1 MEDTKLLGDEKLHK
15 DVRVKDPFVDRRSGE
30 DRREAYDLDYFQNDG
45 AERRMGEDR
54 RQTDERRDNC
64 IKVSKWTSICPD
76 DME

>member
-1 MEDTKLLGDEKLHK
+1 MQNTKFLGEEKSQK

-30 DRREAYDLDYFQNDG
+30 DRREAYNLDYFHNDG
-45 AERRMGEDR
+45 EERRIGNDR
-54 RQTDERRDNC
+54 RQDDERRDNC